1 MNTLRDKL
9 LEALEALRR
18 TWANESTALPSDLF
32 SADMQ
37 YFSSHRGGAAGR
49 EAATT
54 LIRDDFAGWEHVGI
68 VVTNPVA
75 KADDRLGVVA
85 AYLLFEGSRAGNA
98 IQFGGMIVMESE
110 RDGDSIHV
118 TTVRIQI
125 NWINGELNGERVAL
139 AGWTL
144 PTGRHW
150 QPGDPEAAIVSEI
163 DAPWHRVPASSL
175 AATNEQAVAEAWYT
189 YAWGLDM
196 ADYALFGECF
206 TEDASALLPPM
217 GDLQGRRSLA
227 GTLKA
232 FRMPWPWI
240 QHYGVPLDIQVDREG
255 ETASLV
261 IGRLIPGQTRTPEG
275 VPLFGAHYQIRAAR
289 AQGCWR
295 IRRMEYYA
303 GWVTAASGG
312 FSPD

>member
-1 MNTLRDKL
+1 MNTLRETL
-9 LEALEALRR
+9 LEALDALRS
-18 TWANESTALPSDLF
+18 TWENESEALPSDLF

-37 YFSSHRGGAAGR
+37 YFSSHRGAAAGR
-49 EAATT
+49 QAATT
-54 LIRDDFAGWEHVGI
+54 LIRDDFAGWEHAGI

-75 KADDRLGVVA
+75 QADDRLGVVA
-85 AYLLFEGSRAGNA
+85 AYLLGEGSRAGNA
-98 IQFGGMIVMESE
+98 IGLGGMIVMECA
-110 RDGDSIHV
+110 RDGDSIRV

-125 NWINGELNGERVAL
+125 NWIDGERSAL

-144 PTGRHW
+144 PAGRHW

-175 AATNEQAVAEAWYT
+175 ALTDEQAVAEAWYT

-196 ADYALFGECF
+196 ADNALFGACF

-240 QHYGVPLDIQVDREG
+240 QHYGVPLDIQVDRAG

-275 VPLFGAHYQIRAAR
+275 LPLFGAHYRIRAAR
-289 AQGCWR
+289 VEGCWR
-295 IRRMEYYA
+295 IRRMEYYT
-303 GWVTAASGG
+303 GWVTAAA
-312 FSPD
+312 PLPV

>member
-1 MNTLRDKL
+1 MNTLREQL
-9 LEALEALRR
+9 LAPLEALRR
-18 TWANESTALPSDLF
+18 TWANQSEALPSDSF
-32 SADMQ
+32 AADLR

-49 EAATT
+49 QAATM
-54 LIRDDFAGWEHVGI
+54 LIRDDFAGWEHVEI

-85 AYLLFEGSRAGNA
+85 AYLLGEGRRAGNP
-98 IQFGGMIVMESE
+98 IGFGGMIVMESARE
-110 RDGDSIHV
+110 DDSIRDSMRV

-125 NWINGELNGERVAL
+125 NWIDGERSAL

-144 PTGRHW
+144 PAGRHW

-175 AATNEQAVAEAWYT
+175 ALTDEQAVAEAWYT

-196 ADYALFGECF
+196 ADNALFGGCF

-232 FRMPWPWI
+232 FRMPWPSI
-240 QHYGVPLDIQVDREG
+240 QHYGVPLDIEVDRAG

-261 IGRLIPGQTRTPEG
+261 IGRLIPGQTRTAEG
-275 VPLFGAHYQIRAAR
+275 LPLFGAHYQIRAAR
-289 AQGCWR
+289 VEGCWR
-295 IRRMEYYA
+295 IRRMEYHP
-303 GWVTAASGG
+303 GWVSAASGTTG
-312 FSPD
+312 T

>member
-1 MNTLRDKL
+1 MKPVREKL

-18 TWANESTALPSDLF
+18 TWANESEALPPDLF

-49 EAATT
+49 QAATR
-54 LIRDDFAGWEHVGI
+54 LMRDDFGGWEHAAI

-75 KADDRLGVVA
+75 KADDQLGVVA
-85 AYLLFEGSRAGNA
+85 AYLLGEGSRAGKA
-98 IQFGGMIVMESE
+98 IGFGGMIVMESE
-110 RDGDSIHV
+110 REDDSIRDSIRV

-125 NWINGELNGERVAL
+125 NWIDGERSAL

-144 PTGRHW
+144 PAGRHW
-150 QPGDPEAAIVSEI
+150 QPGDPEAVIVSEI

-175 AATNEQAVAEAWYT
+175 ALTDEQAVAEAWYT

-196 ADYALFGECF
+196 ADHALFGACF

-232 FRMPWPWI
+232 FRMPWPSI

-255 ETASLV
+255 GTASLV

-275 VPLFGAHYQIRAAR
+275 LPLFGAHYQIRAAR
-289 AQGCWR
+289 VEGCWR
-295 IRRMEYYA
+295 IRRMEYHP
-303 GWVTAASGG
+303 GWVSAASGTAKT
-312 FSPD
+312 

>member
-1 MNTLRDKL
+1 VNTLRGKL

-18 TWANESTALPSDLF
+18 TWAYESQALPSGLF

-37 YFSSHRGGAAGR
+37 YFSSHRGAAAGR
-49 EAATT
+49 QAVTA

-85 AYLLFEGSRAGNA
+85 AYLLGEGSRAGDA

-110 RDGDSIHV
+110 RDGDSIRV

-125 NWINGELNGERVAL
+125 NWVNGERSAL

-144 PTGRHW
+144 PTGQHW

-175 AATNEQAVAEAWYT
+175 AVTDGEAVAEAWYT

-196 ADYALFGECF
+196 ADNALFGACF

-217 GDLQGRRSLA
+217 GDMQGRRSLA

-255 ETASLV
+255 EEASLV

-275 VPLFGAHYQIRAAR
+275 LPLFGAHYRIRAVR
-289 AQGCWR
+289 VQGCWR
-295 IRRMEYYA
+295 IRRMEYHP
-303 GWVTAASGG
+303 GWVTAAAGTAGS
-312 FSPD
+312 